1 MIMCIILGITL
12 VYVAAVIIIYQKS
25 PKNRLDG

>member
-1 MIMCIILGITL
+1 MIMYIILGITL